1 MKGKIFVIYFNY
13 YIAPV
18 KLLSKKQQKKV
29 EDEEFDRILKEMG
42 IDLSKSKVQT
52 KAESAETMD
61 VVSDNK
67 KR

>member
-42 IDLSKSKVQT
+42 ID
-52 KAESAETMD
+52 
-61 VVSDNK
+61 
-67 KR
+67 